1 MLVGAWL
8 PEDAKKALD
17 EQLGRPV
24 KLPRK
29 AIDDAV
35 ASERVREGVRQM
47 VTETLD
53 GFVNKAHQGDAQG
66 SGGGSGGGLRGV
78 LSFGARAAA
87 GVGKGLLGGIGEELQ
102 KQLQERAKGF
112 VDSSMAAAQKR
123 LADRIASEETAKT
136 LGKRRQKFFQR
147 LMARTEPEAAT
158 WIEKSI
164 RWKDVDALLPSVVA
178 HNLARKELREAI
190 EGEVQIVF
198 DQLANEPLGALLE
211 RAGVKEHARAW
222 AREQGLALAK
232 GLVATDG
239 FAQWWGYGRGRGRP
253 PVGALSTQGWRTP
266 LGAASK
272 RIVMQDHS
280 APALLGHEHEL
291 LAAIG
296 DHRELDGRVAE
307 HPCDGVLANDVHP
320 SQVPSKRS
328 PRLTGP
334 RVCQRARTRS
344 IILYDAIHRW
354 GL

>member
-1 MLVGAWL
+1 MSDSSGALTEERLRALAELAFEYVCAQPFEAFVDPKQVLPVLDSALAPERTADTHAWLGVPLRERLIERAKKSAVLVGAWL

-35 ASERVREGVRQM
+35 ASEQVREGVRQM

-53 GFVNKAHQGDAQG
+53 GFVTKALQGDPSA
-66 SGGGSGGGLRGV
+66 SGGSGGGLRGV

-87 GVGKGLLGGIGEELQ
+87 GVGKGLLGGIGEEMQ

-123 LADRIASEETAKT
+123 LADRIASEDTAKT

-147 LMARTEPEAAT
+147 LLSRTEPEAAT

-178 HNLARKELREAI
+178 HNLARQELREAI
-190 EGEVQIVF
+190 EGEVRIVF
-198 DQLANEPLGALLE
+198 DQLAKEPLGALLE

-222 AREQGLALAK
+222 ALSHALALAV
-232 GLVATDG
+232 GFVGTEGFSRWQSGTAT
-239 FAQWWGYGRGRGRP
+239 
-253 PVGALSTQGWRTP
+253 
-266 LGAASK
+266 
-272 RIVMQDHS
+272 
-280 APALLGHEHEL
+280 
-291 LAAIG
+291 
-296 DHRELDGRVAE
+296 
-307 HPCDGVLANDVHP
+307 
-320 SQVPSKRS
+320 
-328 PRLTGP
+328 
-334 RVCQRARTRS
+334 
-344 IILYDAIHRW
+344 
-354 GL
+354 

>member
-1 MLVGAWL
+1 MSNATEALTDERLAALVEIAFEYVCAQPFSAFVDPKKVLPVLDSALAPERTADTHAWLGVPLRERLIERAKKSSVLVGAWL
-8 PEDAKKALD
+8 PEAAKKALD

-35 ASERVREGVRQM
+35 ASEQVREGVRQM

-53 GFVNKAHQGDAQG
+53 GFVNKALQGDAQG

-147 LMARTEPEAAT
+147 LMERTEPEAAT

-164 RWKDVDALLPSVVA
+164 RWKDVDAMLPSVVA
-178 HNLARKELREAI
+178 HNLGRTELREAI
-190 EGEVQIVF
+190 EAEVQIVF

-222 AREQGLALAK
+222 AKEQGLALAK

-239 FAQWWGYGRGRGRP
+239 FAQWWG
-253 PVGALSTQGWRTP
+253 
-266 LGAASK
+266 
-272 RIVMQDHS
+272 
-280 APALLGHEHEL
+280 
-291 LAAIG
+291 
-296 DHRELDGRVAE
+296 
-307 HPCDGVLANDVHP
+307 
-320 SQVPSKRS
+320 
-328 PRLTGP
+328 
-334 RVCQRARTRS
+334 
-344 IILYDAIHRW
+344 
-354 GL
+354 